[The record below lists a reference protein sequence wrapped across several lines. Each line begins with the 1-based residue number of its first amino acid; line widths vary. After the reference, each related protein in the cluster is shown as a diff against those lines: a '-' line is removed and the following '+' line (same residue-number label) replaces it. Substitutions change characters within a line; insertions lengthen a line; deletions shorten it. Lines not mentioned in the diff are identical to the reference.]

1 MFSRQPSG
9 RSRMAQRDQQVNM
22 KRVFIWILILIV
34 AIGIVYALT
43 GGTPTAIAS
52 GPENPPAQQ

>member
-1 MFSRQPSG
+1 
-9 RSRMAQRDQQVNM
+9 MAQRDQQVNM

-43 GGTPTAIAS
+43 GGTSTATAS